1 MNEDGSTIIKIVVQ
15 FRDKL
20 AAHNARSK
28 LHKRRFGGK
37 IIHAQTYDKK
47 TFCTRGLYCI
57 ICAGVCEE
65 GHLTIVIVDV
75 ESWYYL

>member
-1 MNEDGSTIIKIVVQ
+1 MNEDGSTIIKIFVQ

-37 IIHAQTYDKK
+37 IIHAQTYDEKRFAQGDY
-47 TFCTRGLYCI
+47 T
-57 ICAGVCEE
+57 A
-65 GHLTIVIVDV
+65 
-75 ESWYYL
+75 

>member
-1 MNEDGSTIIKIVVQ
+1 VAKVIIAMMNEDGSTIIKIFVQ

-37 IIHAQTYDKK
+37 IIHAQTYDEKRFAQGDY
-47 TFCTRGLYCI
+47 T
-57 ICAGVCEE
+57 A
-65 GHLTIVIVDV
+65 
-75 ESWYYL
+75 